1 MGGPHGPPYA
11 RPRLYHVLES
21 PSHFPPKRGMGLM
34 TNLDLD
40 KVRKLTRRYDELPP
54 VEIRPPRWYRRPS
67 VWILLILLGL
77 ACYLAVA

>member
-1 MGGPHGPPYA
+1 
-11 RPRLYHVLES
+11 
-21 PSHFPPKRGMGLM
+21 M